1 VSFAA
6 ISHTQRTS
14 SNLLFRR
21 VSGARTPVAA
31 NQGRRSPL
39 PVDRTGADLVFVCRE
54 GAAGMDITDKKAT
67 ALENG
72 SGWTVDG
79 TCEFAPE
86 EHAERVLRLFRRS
99 DLLDKEVVGITRQ
112 RIIDDPHERL
122 LALYKE
128 YRPRLFG
135 YLYSLYLDQDE
146 ADEVI
151 QETFLLLTRALRQ
164 ENGIENV
171 PGWIV
176 RVAHHLAVDVIKR
189 KKRNSERMRSVTPF
203 QLDSIT
209 DPRDT
214 PEQALLK
221 KDQKRQIDLAL
232 AQFNPQHRQCFYM
245 RAQGFRYKDIGMAF
259 GLSEQRVALIVK
271 NMTVRLAVIC
281 G

>member
-1 VSFAA
+1 VSVAA
-6 ISHTQRTS
+6 LSHTQRTS
-14 SNLLFRR
+14 
-21 VSGARTPVAA
+21 A
-31 NQGRRSPL
+31 NSRLRSFSPIRSVGDEKTESEL
-39 PVDRTGADLVFVCRE
+39 AFVRRE
-54 GAAGMDITDKKAT
+54 GVADMDITDEEET
-67 ALENG
+67 ALED
-72 SGWTVDG
+72 SVKYARTTTQTFV
-79 TCEFAPE
+79 PE

-99 DLLDKEVVGITRQ
+99 DLLDEEVVGITRQ
-112 RIIDDPHERL
+112 RIIDDPHERV

-164 ENGIENV
+164 ESGIENV
-171 PGWIV
+171 PGWIM

-214 PEQALLK
+214 PEQELLK

-245 RAQGFRYKDIGMAF
+245 RAQGFRYKDIGMAL

-271 NMTVRLAVIC
+271 NMTIRLAVVC